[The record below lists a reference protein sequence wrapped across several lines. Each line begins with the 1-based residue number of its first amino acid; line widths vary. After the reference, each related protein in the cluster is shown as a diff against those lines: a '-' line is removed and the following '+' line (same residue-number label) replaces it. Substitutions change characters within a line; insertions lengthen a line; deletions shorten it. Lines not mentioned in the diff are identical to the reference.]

1 MQQHEADRTIH
12 VVNIVVHIRHLRQES
27 VRHFLKKRTCSLYPV
42 SPIVYSENNNKP
54 LGNNSSSSLLQ

>member
-27 VRHFLKKRTCSLYPV
+27 VRHFLKKKNLFAIPSLRLYIQKTTT
-42 SPIVYSENNNKP
+42 SH
-54 LGNNSSSSLLQ
+54 